1 VLSGHARSGTS
12 SRSTS
17 KLTDTLGG
25 FFLCALA
32 VLESNYMTIP
42 QRLLQWYDKHGRDL
56 PWRKTRDPY
65 RILVSEI
72 MLQQTQVSRGLIFY
86 DRWLKQF
93 PNWNKLAIA
102 TNSQVIHAWA
112 GLGYNRRALMLRDIA
127 RQIVETNRVSLVRP
141 RETHPMTESGWR
153 ELKGIGPYTAAAI
166 SAFALRQRTLPIDT
180 NIRRVLG
187 RLLFGTTYPQ
197 PTIDDK
203 IRANVDRV
211 LPKRGRF
218 YDVPQAIFDLAT
230 THCTKVPTCATCPM
244 RTVCPAAAKF
254 LSGKVRV
261 PKQMVKKAVESRHRD
276 KRFPDRIY
284 RGRILKFVRENGT
297 VALDEIGPIVDATYD
312 QKHDLDWVV
321 SMVERMITD
330 RLIRRMGDR
339 RISLS

>member
-1 VLSGHARSGTS
+1 M
-12 SRSTS
+12 SRSIAS
-17 KLTDTLGG
+17 KLL
-25 FFLCALA
+25 
-32 VLESNYMTIP
+32 
-42 QRLLQWYDKHGRDL
+42 RWYDKHGRDL
-56 PWRKTRDPY
+56 PWRKTQDPY

-86 DRWLKQF
+86 DRWLRQF

-102 TNSQVIHAWA
+102 TNSQVIQAWA

-127 RQIVETNRVSLVRP
+127 REVVENGLPT
-141 RETHPMTESGWR
+141 TKDAWR

-166 SAFALRQRTLPIDT
+166 TAFALRQRALPIDT
-180 NIRRVLG
+180 NVRRVLG

-230 THCTKVPTCATCPM
+230 THCAKVPTCATCPM
-244 RTVCPAAAKF
+244 RMICPAAVKF
-254 LSGKVRV
+254 LTGRVRV

-284 RGRILKFVRENGT
+284 RGRILKLVRENGS
-297 VALDEIGPIVDATYD
+297 VGIDEIGPAVDAGYD
-312 QKHDLDWVV
+312 ATVDRGWIVAMVGRMEKDGMLNV
-321 SMVERMITD
+321 SND
-330 RLIRRMGDR
+330 RVTLPKDV
-339 RISLS
+339 

>member
-1 VLSGHARSGTS
+1 MNLWT
-12 SRSTS
+12 
-17 KLTDTLGG
+17 
-25 FFLCALA
+25 
-32 VLESNYMTIP
+32 
-42 QRLLQWYDKHGRDL
+42 RLLRWYDKNGRDL

-86 DRWLKQF
+86 DRWLQQF
-93 PNWNKLAIA
+93 PDWKTLAKA
-102 TNSQVIHAWA
+102 SNADVIKAWA

-127 RQIVETNRVSLVRP
+127 CQIVGTNRAVFARP
-141 RETHPMTESGWR
+141 HENRAVPETEAAWR

-203 IRANVDRV
+203 IRANVDRA

-244 RTVCPAAAKF
+244 RTVCPSAEKF
-254 LSGKVRV
+254 LSGRVRV
-261 PKQMVKKAVESRHRD
+261 PKQMVKKAVESKHRD
-276 KRFPDRIY
+276 KKFPDRIY
-284 RGRILKFVRENGT
+284 RGRILKHVRENGS
-297 VALDEIGPIVDATYD
+297 VEIDEIGPVVDAGFDATVD
-312 QKHDLDWVV
+312 RDWIIA
-321 SMVERMITD
+321 MV
-330 RLIRRMGDR
+330 RRMEKDGMLSYLGDR
-339 RISLS
+339 VTLPKNL

>member
-1 VLSGHARSGTS
+1 MPLS
-12 SRSTS
+12 
-17 KLTDTLGG
+17 
-25 FFLCALA
+25 
-32 VLESNYMTIP
+32 IP
-42 QRLLQWYDKHGRDL
+42 ARLLAWYDKHGRGL

-86 DRWLKQF
+86 DRWLQQF
-93 PNWNKLAIA
+93 PNWNKLSNA
-102 TNSQVIHAWA
+102 TNSQVIRAWA

-127 RQIVETNRVSLVRP
+127 RQVVASRI
-141 RETHPMTESGWR
+141 PMTEDGWR
-153 ELKGIGPYTAAAI
+153 AFKGIGPYTAAAI

-180 NIRRVLG
+180 NVRRALD

-197 PTIDDK
+197 PSIDDK
-203 IRANVDRV
+203 IRANADRV

-244 RTVCPAAAKF
+244 RTVCPAASKF

-261 PKQMVKKAVESRHRD
+261 PKQMVKKAVESKHRD

-284 RGRILKFVRENGT
+284 RGRILKLVRENGS
-297 VALDEIGPIVDATYD
+297 VALDEIGPAVDVGYDTTLDRDWIVA
-312 QKHDLDWVV
+312 
-321 SMVERMITD
+321 MVGRMEKD
-330 RLIRRMGDR
+330 GMVRLVDGRV
-339 RISLS
+339 LLA

>member
-1 VLSGHARSGTS
+1 MNLWT
-12 SRSTS
+12 
-17 KLTDTLGG
+17 
-25 FFLCALA
+25 
-32 VLESNYMTIP
+32 
-42 QRLLQWYDKHGRDL
+42 RLLRWYDLHGRDL
-56 PWRKTRDPY
+56 PWRKTQDPY

-86 DRWLKQF
+86 DRWLRQF

-197 PTIDDK
+197 PAIDDK

-244 RTVCPAAAKF
+244 RTVCPSAEKF
-254 LSGKVRV
+254 LSGRVRV
-261 PKQMVKKAVESRHRD
+261 PKQMVKKAVESKHRD
-276 KRFPDRIY
+276 KKFPDRIY
-284 RGRILKFVRENGT
+284 RGRILKHVRENGSIEI
-297 VALDEIGPIVDATYD
+297 DEIGPVVDAGFDATVD
-312 QKHDLDWVV
+312 RDWIVA
-321 SMVERMITD
+321 MV
-330 RLIRRMGDR
+330 RRMEKDGMLSYLGDR
-339 RISLS
+339 VNLPKNL

>member
-1 VLSGHARSGTS
+1 MPLWT
-12 SRSTS
+12 
-17 KLTDTLGG
+17 
-25 FFLCALA
+25 
-32 VLESNYMTIP
+32 
-42 QRLLQWYDKHGRDL
+42 RLLRWYDKNGRDL

-86 DRWLKQF
+86 ERWLRQF
-93 PNWNKLAIA
+93 PSWNKVAIA

-127 RQIVETNRVSLVRP
+127 RQVVADPSLRGLSSTKQS
-141 RETHPMTESGWR
+141 RDKGSIRFARNDMEDAWIK
-153 ELKGIGPYTAAAI
+153 LKGVGPYTAAAI
-166 SAFALRQRTLPIDT
+166 ATFAFHERTIPIDT

-197 PTIDDK
+197 PAIDDK
-203 IRANVDRV
+203 IRANVDHV

-218 YDVPQAIFDLAT
+218 FDVPQAIFDLAT
-230 THCTKVPTCATCPM
+230 THCAKVPTCATCPM

-254 LSGKVRV
+254 LSGRVRV

-284 RGRILKFVRENGT
+284 RGRILRLVRENGS
-297 VALDEIGPIVDATYD
+297 VALDEIGQAVDVGYDATVD
-312 QKHDLDWVV
+312 HDWIVA
-321 SMVERMITD
+321 MVGRMEKD
-330 RLIRRMGDR
+330 GM
-339 RISLS
+339 LSYSDNRVTLPINV